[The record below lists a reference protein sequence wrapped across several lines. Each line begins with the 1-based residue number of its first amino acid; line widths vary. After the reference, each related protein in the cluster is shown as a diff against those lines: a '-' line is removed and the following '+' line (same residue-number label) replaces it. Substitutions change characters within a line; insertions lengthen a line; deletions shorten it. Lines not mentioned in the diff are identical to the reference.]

1 MRHPSRRVRR
11 DIPANLCEKQLVADA
26 FFLVDSAPRVRQ
38 LFQRHGLQ
46 LQHETLGDRDAAE
59 RVFPKFK
66 RRTTGSFHY
75 FSLFTPRQSIPRPE
89 LWSLSQSAYVE
100 LNSREARKV

>member
-11 DIPANLCEKQLVADA
+11 DVPPNLCEKQLVADA
-26 FFLVDSAPRVRQ
+26 FFLVDSAPRVRE

-59 RVFPKFK
+59 RVIPKFK
-66 RRTTGSFHY
+66 RRTTGSFHC
-75 FSLFTPRQSIPRPE
+75 FSLFTPGQSIPRSE
-89 LWSLSQSAYVE
+89 LWLLSQSAYVE
-100 LNSREARKV
+100 PTSREPRKV